1 MANKTFIYQ
10 KRIIKSIAIIVAI
23 RAAINLWFMLLSW
36 VGLIDALL
44 GGRIVEGAPGFWT
57 ILLGVTSIVL
67 NILLLSF
74 AWNLFTLYESSRI
87 GMVWLLAGALLLIF
101 GGMLSRLIQGDLN
114 KIALPGITIINII
127 IYAAFI
133 IILLSNGIKTAFPEP
148 VNENWEAHQR
158 RIVHFKQIQK
168 SWKRRGVYDNWALL
182 PVALLNFIF
191 APFSYLFA
199 FLYYILFVLPKIP
212 RLVKNK

>member
-87 GMVWLLAGALLLIF
+87 GMVWLLAGALLLMF
-101 GGMLSRLIQGDLN
+101 GVMLSRMIQGDLN
-114 KIALPGITIINII
+114 KIALPGITIISII
-127 IYAAFI
+127 LYAVFI
-133 IILLSNGIKTAFPEP
+133 IILLSNGIKRAFPEP
-148 VNENWEAHQR
+148 VNANWEAHQR
-158 RIVHFKQIQK
+158 RIAYFKQIQK
-168 SWKRRGVYDNWALL
+168 SWKRRGVYDNWILL

-191 APFSYLFA
+191 APFAYLLA

-212 RLVKNK
+212 RLRKNI

>member
-101 GGMLSRLIQGDLN
+101 GGMLSRMIQGDLN

-127 IYAAFI
+127 VYAAFI
-133 IILLSNGIKTAFPEP
+133 IILLSNGIKGAFPEP
-148 VNENWEAHQR
+148 VNANWEAHQR
-158 RIVHFKQIQK
+158 RIVYFNQIQK

>member
-1 MANKTFIYQ
+1 MENKTFIYQ

-36 VGLIDALL
+36 LGLINALL
-44 GGRIVEGAPGFWT
+44 EGRIVEGSPDFWT
-57 ILLGVTSIVL
+57 ILLGIISVVV
-67 NILLLSF
+67 NIMMLSF

-101 GGMLSRLIQGDLN
+101 GGMLSKLIQGDMN
-114 KIALPGITIINII
+114 KIALPGITIINVIV
-127 IYAAFI
+127 YAAFI
-133 IILLSNGIKTAFPEP
+133 IILLRNDIKIAFPEP
-148 VNENWEAHQR
+148 VTENWEAHQR
-158 RIVHFKQIQK
+158 RIIYFKQIKK

-191 APFSYLFA
+191 APSAYLFA
-199 FLYYILFVLPKIP
+199 FLYYILFVLPRIP
-212 RLVKNK
+212 RLPKK